1 VKLSLRLALAA
12 SIAVAAAAPFTA
24 TAHAWT
30 CSDAAEAVCFV
41 VGTTCRAV
49 PEKYQGL
56 CTFG

>member
-30 CSDAAEAVCFV
+30 CSEGAEAVCYAL
-41 VGTTCRAV
+41 GTACREV
-49 PEKYQGL
+49 PQKYQPL
-56 CTFG
+56 CTFY